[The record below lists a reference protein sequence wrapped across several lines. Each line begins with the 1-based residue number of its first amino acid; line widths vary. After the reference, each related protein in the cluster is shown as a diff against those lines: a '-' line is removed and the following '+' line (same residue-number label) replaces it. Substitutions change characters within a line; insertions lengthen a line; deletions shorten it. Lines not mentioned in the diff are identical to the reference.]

1 MYGYPSFSFHPS
13 ECRCVS
19 KDFRSIVTHERRHER
34 NCFILLVSSG
44 SYQAILPC
52 LLCVIVQILDHIT
65 MEKESNQ
72 SVSDIQMQNPVKQTD
87 RSSRSSKCRW
97 NHPNP
102 SSNQFRKLAH
112 MWWNI
117 WFRQF
122 GNWGEPPRSR
132 NQNAK
137 SCKTD
142 REGP

>member
-1 MYGYPSFSFHPS
+1 MDIHLLAFTLLNADLFLKLSQP
-13 ECRCVS
+13 
-19 KDFRSIVTHERRHER
+19 R
-34 NCFILLVSSG
+34 NSWKKTWIELIFIFLLSSH

-52 LLCVIVQILDHIT
+52 LLCVIAQILDHLT
-65 MEKESNQ
+65 MENESNQ
-72 SVSDIQMQNPVKQTD
+72 SVSDIQMQNPVKQID
-87 RSSRSSKCRW
+87 RSSSSSKCCW

-112 MWWNI
+112 MWSSI
-117 WFRQF
+117 WFRHF

-132 NQNAK
+132 DQNAK